1 MHSGLCCMLKIV
13 YWPQPSS
20 DNDNCYT
27 EYFMFWPVALLM
39 LLQQLL
45 TLMYLMWLLRRI
57 SLMLALMVLQG
68 KTFSLKHLLCV
79 LFLSWFLWCLW
90 SILCLTYMLPFSW
103 YVWELYYVFLC
114 LAIFLLWS
122 VSFVFLVDHGCF
134 LGNWQKC
141 YWLIVSRMIVTAPW
155 LRQVYLTIVT
165 RAPIDNTLISSRFL
179 FFVFNLLWRL
189 GIHWLFA

>member
-57 SLMLALMVLQG
+57 SLMLALIVLQG
-68 KTFSLKHLLCV
+68 KTFSSKHLLCV

-122 VSFVFLVDHGCF
+122 VSLV
-134 LGNWQKC
+134 
-141 YWLIVSRMIVTAPW
+141 
-155 LRQVYLTIVT
+155 
-165 RAPIDNTLISSRFL
+165 SSRSWL
-179 FFVFNLLWRL
+179 LSGKLAKMLLIDCEQNDSDCSLTTAGIFNHCNTCSYR
-189 GIHWLFA
+189 